1 MNAFLALL
9 AAATPE
15 AAPAVEH
22 AAPALAQAAHTAA
35 ESAGHAAGGHGQT
48 PGEILMHHVTDQR
61 IGHLMVGGVDLG
73 PTWHLVF
80 FAGVALL
87 VLVLVR
93 LALRQYDAK
102 GTPRGFAAFVETLV
116 VFIRDEVAIKNIGH
130 DGIKYVPLLLSFF
143 FFIFTAALV
152 GLLPYSKT
160 STGNVSVTVALA
172 LVSFLTAQW
181 AGISKYGFVH
191 HFVGLVPASV
201 PGPLKPLMF
210 VIELLSLFAKP
221 FALTVRLFANMVAGH
236 IVITTLLM
244 LIPLMAAV
252 SHAMGLIMIPVSLA
266 LALFIMALEL
276 LVAFLQAFIFTL
288 LSSIFIGM
296 AAHPSH

>member
-1 MNAFLALL
+1 MNALLALL

-15 AAPAVEH
+15 AAQAVEH
-22 AAPALAQAAHTAA
+22 AAPAVAEGAHALA
-35 ESAGHAAGGHGQT
+35 EGAGHAAGGHGQT

-61 IGHLMVGGVDLG
+61 IGHLMVGGLDLG
-73 PTWHLVF
+73 PTWHLLF

-87 VLVLVR
+87 VLVLAR
-93 LALRQYDAK
+93 LALRGYDAK

-160 STGNVSVTVALA
+160 STGNISVTVALA

-252 SHAMGLIMIPVSLA
+252 SQAMGLIMIPVSLA

>member
-1 MNAFLALL
+1 MNALLALL
-9 AAATPE
+9 AATTPE
-15 AAPAVEH
+15 AAQAVEH
-22 AAPALAQAAHTAA
+22 AAPAVAEGAHALA
-35 ESAGHAAGGHGQT
+35 EGAGHAAGGHGQT

-61 IGHLMVGGVDLG
+61 IGHLMVGGLDLG
-73 PTWHLVF
+73 PTWHLLF

-87 VLVLVR
+87 VLVLAR
-93 LALRQYDAK
+93 LALRGYDAK

-160 STGNVSVTVALA
+160 STGNISVTVALA

-252 SHAMGLIMIPVSLA
+252 SQAMGLIMIPVSLA

>member
-1 MNAFLALL
+1 MNALLTLL
-9 AAATPE
+9 AAATSE
-15 AAPAVEH
+15 AAQAVEH
-22 AAPALAQAAHTAA
+22 TTPELAAGAHAVAEGAAHGA
-35 ESAGHAAGGHGQT
+35 GHGQT

-61 IGHLMVGGVDLG
+61 IGHLMVGGLDLG

-93 LALRQYDAK
+93 LALRQYDTQ
-102 GTPRGFAAFVETLV
+102 GTPRGLAAFVETLV

-160 STGNVSVTVALA
+160 STGNINVTVALA

-221 FALTVRLFANMVAGH
+221 FALTVRLFANMIAGH

-252 SHAMGLIMIPVSLA
+252 SHAMGFIMIPVSLA